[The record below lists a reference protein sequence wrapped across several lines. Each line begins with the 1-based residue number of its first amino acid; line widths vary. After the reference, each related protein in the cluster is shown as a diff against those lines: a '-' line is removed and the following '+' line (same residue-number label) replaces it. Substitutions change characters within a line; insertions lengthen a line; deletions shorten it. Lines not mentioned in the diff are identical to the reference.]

1 MWGTINEP
9 ASEVIE
15 GYIQGTHPPQEKNY
29 AHAFQVSHHYN
40 LASASAIKMFR
51 EMGMEGKIGI
61 VLNPMPVDVLEETP
75 DNLKARDI
83 AYDFLSDWYLS
94 PALTGRYP
102 KKMLE
107 YCQKT
112 YSSPKIQESDYRLM
126 EENTGD
132 YLGINYYMRRVVKA
146 KDLDSKSI
154 EDQYTFVKV
163 PDGNYTKWG
172 WEIYPEGVANLL
184 QRIYNDYGKKEIII
198 AENGIGFDDQIDES
212 GQFQDEERI
221 SYMHQHIDTIE
232 RLCCEG
238 YNITAY
244 YVWSAIDLLSWT
256 NGYQKRYGLIGVDYK
271 TLERRIKKSGFWYKD
286 FIED

>member
-1 MWGTINEP
+1 
-9 ASEVIE
+9 
-15 GYIQGTHPPQEKNY
+15 
-29 AHAFQVSHHYN
+29 
-40 LASASAIKMFR
+40 
-51 EMGMEGKIGI
+51 
-61 VLNPMPVDVLEETP
+61 
-75 DNLKARDI
+75 
-83 AYDFLSDWYLS
+83 
-94 PALTGRYP
+94 
-102 KKMLE
+102 
-107 YCQKT
+107 
-112 YSSPKIQESDYRLM
+112 M

-221 SYMHQHIDTIE
+221 SYIHQHIDTIE